1 MIKLSKKWGYTLKA
15 MIYIAKKNQIVKITD
30 ISRDLEISDNL
41 LRRII
46 SDIEKTQIIKTIKWR
61 NWWVI
66 LNKNLSDINVYDV
79 LKSVWEDLHI
89 TECSAWRNCDREDI
103 CQTTSIFKWIQKWF
117 NMILKLY
124 TFDKIIKNEQEK

>member
-1 MIKLSKKWGYTLKA
+1 MIKLSKKWWYALKA
-15 MIYIAKKNQIVKITD
+15 IVYIASENRTFKIID
-30 ISRDLEISDNL
+30 ISRDLNISETL

-46 SDIEKTQIIKTIKWR
+46 SELEKTQILKTIKWR
-61 NWWVI
+61 NWWVT
-66 LNKNLSDINVYDV
+66 LNKTLENINIYDI

-89 TECSAWRNCDREDI
+89 TECSAWKECDREDI

-124 TFDKIIKNEQEK
+124 TLDKIIKNGNKK